1 MTIGTRMTVRKHT
14 HTTRA
19 LLNPET
25 IEINV
30 LIERYYL
37 RLTYT
42 IMLYGQFKFQDKTG
56 SKIRRYR

>member
-1 MTIGTRMTVRKHT
+1 MTVGTRMTVRKHT

-25 IEINV
+25 IETNV
-30 LIERYYL
+30 LIERQYL

-42 IMLYGQFKFQDKTG
+42 IMLHGQFKIQDETG
-56 SKIRRYR
+56 SKIRMYR